1 MTYDSIIKEIWGPN
15 MKNDNRD
22 PSGQHGQ
29 YPPED
34 RKKSCGAPVYFHG
47 GGRGLPDRG
56 AGLRGGQ
63 GIDGTEG
70 IAHFLPAGQKLVK
83 DGGVGGGGTVEKD
96 NGLLGGYGP
105 GAF

>member
-1 MTYDSIIKEIWGPN
+1 MHRFFQMYGDLTLIMTIRFFVSTWPISAG
-15 MKNDNRD
+15 R
-22 PSGQHGQ
+22 S
-29 YPPED
+29 
-34 RKKSCGAPVYFHG
+34 KKSCGAPVYFHG

-96 NGLLGGYGP
+96 NGSWVDTAQEL
-105 GAF
+105 F